1 MLQRLS
7 QGRTTDE
14 RGVIAVITVV
24 AATVMLIAGAL
35 AIDLGNTWAR
45 RGNLQ
50 GQADQAAL
58 YAAQYL
64 PANTAAGKT
73 KVAKAAAYYLSCHP
87 VIGQSEIDPSIPACP
102 SSPSATNTAF
112 VNYTNR
118 LVADGSISF
127 PTIDGGAGSYIAVR
141 TPAARIDFGF
151 GNAAGKSNSVQTRT
165 ATARVGSP
173 GSVTPMSLSL
183 NCLLSAAVNLPGGLG
198 NSLTGI
204 LPLNYIAPGPITV
217 DNVITKWPTSMS
229 TSNSI
234 TLNAPV
240 NPYTAIQGIDPGL
253 LSFTGSG
260 WGTVILGIGPTIKL
274 VFAQGDKTG
283 DTVASLP
290 STTLT
295 GLSLLS
301 LIGTG
306 SGLIPSAVFSQ
317 VGTWKVKVGVKAVG
331 SSNFV
336 YSKTDIEFTVQIPT
350 VTQDLLGCA
359 RLIKTPRDL
368 QVGTP
373 RNLEYSMKDGLDH
386 PIATNPN
393 LATLNMTTPL
403 TVPSLLNDLTNT
415 PALVS
420 CNNQMPNIYDNGG
433 VHPIANCV
441 MPEQGANTYKEF
453 TDGMLGAEDTV
464 PQNSSTGAAEH
475 AAPGRLICT
484 DEQPCQRVWH
494 GSDRTWM
501 TDRDINDDRFTDFV
515 IPERANLLTEAMFFN
530 LDTYLL
536 NDIPVVT
543 PDSALKPEL
552 YDSARFMWVP
562 VISSPVA
569 PNNANYYP
577 VLTYRPIFVTQNA
590 PSYLDSIDMVLALVD
605 NWVKTLL
612 GISPND
618 DHGLLMNADGTKLR
632 ALRFM
637 TIEPSALPAIPE
649 DYDGPIT
656 DYVGSGPRVVRL
668 VR

>member
-1 MLQRLS
+1 MLARLRAS
-7 QGRTTDE
+7 RTE
-14 RGVIAVITVV
+14 HGVV
-24 AATVMLIAGAL
+24 AVVTAICATVMLVAGAL

-58 YAAQYL
+58 FAAHYL
-64 PANTAAGKT
+64 PADTDAQKT
-73 KVAKAAAYYLSCHP
+73 KVAKAAAYYLLCHR
-87 VIGQSEIDPSIPACP
+87 VVGQKELNPSLPACP
-102 SSPSATNTAF
+102 DSPTSTAASF
-112 VNYTNR
+112 VAYANALLTEG
-118 LVADGSISF
+118 LVSF
-127 PTIDGGAGSYIAVR
+127 PTIDASTGTYVKVT

-151 GNAAGKSNSVQTRT
+151 GTLAGRKDSVQMKS
-165 ATARVGSP
+165 AVAHAGSP

-217 DNVITKWPTSMS
+217 DNVVTKWPASMS
-229 TSNSI
+229 TSNTT
-234 TLNAPV
+234 TLNVPAV
-240 NPYTAIQGIDPGL
+240 SSAIQGINPGPITW
-253 LSFTGSG
+253 SGSG
-260 WGTVILGIGPTIKL
+260 WGTVILGLGPAIRL
-274 VFAQGDKTG
+274 VFAQGDQSG
-283 DTVASLP
+283 ATVASLP
-290 STTLT
+290 YSDLT

-301 LIGTG
+301 LIG
-306 SGLIPSAVFSQ
+306 SGVAPIPTAVFNK
-317 VGTWKVKVGVKAVG
+317 VGTWKVKVAVKAVG
-331 SSNFV
+331 SSTWV
-336 YSKTDIEFTVQIPT
+336 YSKTDIDFTVQIPS

-373 RNLEYSMKDGLDH
+373 RNLEYSLKDGLDH

-393 LATLNMTTPL
+393 LLTLNMTTPL
-403 TVPSLLNDLTNT
+403 TVPSLLHDLTNT
-415 PALVS
+415 TALVS

-433 VHPIANCV
+433 VHPVANCV

-464 PQNSSTGAAEH
+464 PKNNSTGAEAH

-484 DEQPCQRVWH
+484 DEKPCLRKFTLP
-494 GSDRTWM
+494 GFPGRE
-501 TDRDINDDRFTDFV
+501 INDDKFTDFV

-536 NDIPVVT
+536 NDVPVVT
-543 PDSALKPEL
+543 PQSALKTEL

-577 VLTYRPIFVTQNA
+577 VLTYRPIFITQDA
-590 PSYLDSIDMVLALVD
+590 PPHLDSVDMVLDLVD
-605 NWVKTLL
+605 SWVKALL
-612 GISPND
+612 GISPDD
-618 DHGLLMNADGTKLR
+618 DHGLLLDAEGTTLR

-637 TIEPSALPAIPE
+637 TIEPSALPAVPE

-656 DYVGSGPRVVRL
+656 DYTGSGPKVVRL